1 MMNSPV
7 IRVRKNVYQYRKG
20 MLHRIVVCD
29 GQIELRQIIIV
40 NVEGRYM
47 RRDIYQIREIA
58 IVFFEMLRVLSYAV
72 YQLGNVVIGII

>member
-1 MMNSPV
+1 
-7 IRVRKNVYQYRKG
+7 

-29 GQIELRQIIIV
+29 GQIESWQIVVV

-58 IVFFEMLRVLSYAV
+58 IISFKVFRVWSYAV
-72 YQLGNVVIGII
+72 YQLGNVVVGII